1 MKPTKKSIIDA
12 SSDYLTDCLPDNYDT
27 WTKEELDKYLENNS
41 WEPFENY
48 PAEDIWEFI
57 EDKAVWIDTNNK
69 PNNKTTALIKE
80 LSISVACMLD
90 DSNDWDDYL
99 GVKTFKQKDVEH
111 LQDLI
116 TKLENIVE
124 GKH

>member
-1 MKPTKKSIIDA
+1 MKDIIQ
-12 SSDYLTDCLPDNYDT
+12 
-27 WTKEELDKYLENNS
+27 
-41 WEPFENY
+41 
-48 PAEDIWEFI
+48 
-57 EDKAVWIDTNNK
+57 
-69 PNNKTTALIKE
+69 E

-90 DSNDWDDYL
+90 DSYDWDDYL
-99 GVKTFKQKDVEH
+99 GEKTFKQKDVEH

>member
-1 MKPTKKSIIDA
+1 MKDIIQ
-12 SSDYLTDCLPDNYDT
+12 
-27 WTKEELDKYLENNS
+27 
-41 WEPFENY
+41 
-48 PAEDIWEFI
+48 
-57 EDKAVWIDTNNK
+57 
-69 PNNKTTALIKE
+69 E

-90 DSNDWDDYL
+90 DSDDWDDYL